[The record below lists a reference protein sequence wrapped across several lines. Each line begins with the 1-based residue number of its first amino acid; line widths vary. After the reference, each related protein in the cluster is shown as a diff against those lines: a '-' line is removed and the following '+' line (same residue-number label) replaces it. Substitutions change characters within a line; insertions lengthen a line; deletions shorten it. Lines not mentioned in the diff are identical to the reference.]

1 MMDMISLYEK
11 MPGKVGAVNPCEGY
25 GQEKSP

>member
-1 MMDMISLYEK
+1 MDMISPYEK
-11 MPGKVGAVNPCEGY
+11 MPGKVGAINPCDGY